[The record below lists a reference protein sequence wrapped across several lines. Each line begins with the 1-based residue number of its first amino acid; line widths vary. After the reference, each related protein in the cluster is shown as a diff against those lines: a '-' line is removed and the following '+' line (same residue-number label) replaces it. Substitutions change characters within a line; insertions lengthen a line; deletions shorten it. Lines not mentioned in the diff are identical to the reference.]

1 MMQTNISILDQPI
14 QVKNLTIHNR
24 LVMAPMECR
33 KTDERGEVSKE
44 MLDYYDQRTQG
55 GDFGLVMTEHHFVS
69 SEGRASAKQLSIV
82 DDSKI
87 ASDHDLVE
95 LVHRNGSAIFM
106 QLGHAGMIAK
116 PLAGEGTVIGPC
128 GGTFQMPMMGE
139 LTVSEMT
146 VEDIRRVTECFAK
159 AAVRAKEAGF
169 DGVEIHAAHGYL
181 LSQFYSP
188 LTNHRKDEYTGES
201 LDGRLRFHTEVLTA
215 IRKAVGDD
223 FPVSIRFGAYDY
235 REGGSSLEEIPEAA
249 KMLVAAGAD
258 ILDISMGMGGGH
270 MLGQPEEGV
279 FSPLA
284 EIVKKAVNVP
294 VITVG
299 NIHTRQGAENLLQN
313 EKADMTAIGRPIFKD
328 PDFARNMM
336 RKA

>member
-1 MMQTNISILDQPI
+1 M
-14 QVKNLTIHNR
+14 
-24 LVMAPMECR
+24 
-33 KTDERGEVSKE
+33 
-44 MLDYYDQRTQG
+44 
-55 GDFGLVMTEHHFVS
+55 
-69 SEGRASAKQLSIV
+69 
-82 DDSKI
+82 
-87 ASDHDLVE
+87 
-95 LVHRNGSAIFM
+95 
-106 QLGHAGMIAK
+106 HAGMNVFMPEK
-116 PLAGEGTVIGPC
+116 RVEGGRLLAPT
-128 GGTFQMPMMGE
+128 GGMTAPN
-139 LTVSEMT
+139 EMT
-146 VEDIRRVTECFAK
+146 TTEITAADMDKICADFVDAAK
-159 AAVRAKEAGF
+159 AARELGF
-169 DGVEIHAAHGYL
+169 DGVQLHCAHGYL